1 VVVVGCQ
8 TEPVPSRW
16 LEIDGVRI
24 QYRLLGD
31 GPPAVL
37 VHGLSGSW
45 RWWSPVA
52 ESLAERRSVYVLDL
66 PRLGRRVH
74 ASELVVWLG
83 RWLGA
88 VGLEQVDLVGHSLGG
103 LVTAELAATKPA
115 RLRRLALVAP
125 AGIPCGRGLFGQ
137 SLRLVETLYEL
148 RKQFPTIAVDA
159 LRTGPLALLRG
170 ARFVSD
176 RDLRAELD
184 SVRVRSLLVWGERD
198 RLLPT
203 RFADEWQRFL
213 LGSRVVVLPCGH
225 VPMWEVPEQLTRCL
239 LDFFEEELPDEPCHQ
254 VRPGVVS
261 GVRLT
266 PEDDE
271 LGVG

>member
-1 VVVVGCQ
+1 MQ
-8 TEPVPSRW
+8 SR

-24 QYRLLGD
+24 RYRLLGD

-66 PRLGRRVH
+66 PRLGRRLP

-103 LVTAELAATKPA
+103 LVAAELAARRPA
-115 RLRRLALVAP
+115 CLRRLALVAP
-125 AGIPCGRGLFGQ
+125 AGIPCGRGLLGQ

-159 LRTGPLALLRG
+159 LRTGPLGLLRG
-170 ARFVSD
+170 ATFVSD
-176 RDLRAELD
+176 RDLRAELA

-203 RFADEWQRFL
+203 RFADEWQRL
-213 LGSRVVVLPCGH
+213 LPGSRVVVLPCGH
-225 VPMWEVPEQLTRCL
+225 VPMWEVPEQLTKCL
-239 LDFFEEELPDEPCHQ
+239 LGFFEEELSDELCHEL
-254 VRPGVVS
+254 RPGVVS

-266 PEDDE
+266 GEGDE
-271 LGVG
+271 LGAG